1 MVVISTLEIL
11 INIVMY
17 ILPITLKTYVSYGI
31 FPIVRNQDHFK
42 VQASVVQRPSN
53 TNPGLN
59 FILGFFFFCSKAFS
73 PNNFPP
79 FLDLKMI
86 KL

>member
-1 MVVISTLEIL
+1 MVLISTLEIL

-17 ILPITLKTYVSYGI
+17 ILLITLKTYVSYGI
-31 FPIVRNQDHFK
+31 FPIVCNQDHFK

-59 FILGFFFFCSKAFS
+59 CILGFFFFCSKAFS
-73 PNNFPP
+73 PNNFPS
-79 FLDLKMI
+79 FLGLKMI